1 MPGHIG
7 FPAYCAALAA
17 LPGTA
22 AEIGA
27 ATGFR
32 PASVTAI
39 MRRFW
44 QLGLVTPAAIGYR
57 KAVIW
62 KYGVHPAVESIRL
75 GGKARPYANHIVFA
89 SMIRALGDARTT
101 RQLGEDVGV
110 SLLSAQT
117 AIRHLRNAGLVFRSE
132 WGVCA
137 FGRPVAM
144 YELGKG
150 KDVPKPQPQCNRVKW
165 ARYTQRKKFRAIET
179 LDAREL
185 ACT

>member
-22 AEIGA
+22 AEIA
-27 ATGFR
+27 AVIGFTPRGVTGM
-32 PASVTAI
+32 

-44 QLGLVTPAAIGYR
+44 QLGLVTPAGIGYR

-62 KYGVHPAVESIRL
+62 KRGEHPAVESIRM
-75 GGKARPYANHIVFA
+75 GGKARPYANHILFA
-89 SMIRALGDARTT
+89 AMIRALGDARTA

-110 SLLSAQT
+110 TLLSAQT
-117 AIRHLRNAGLVFRSE
+117 AIRHLRAAGLVYLSE
-132 WGVCA
+132 WGLCS

-150 KDVPKPQPQCNRVKW
+150 RDVPKPPRQCNRVKW
-165 ARYTQRKKFRAIET
+165 ARYTQRKVHRAIET

-185 ACT
+185 ACM

>member
-7 FPAYCAALAA
+7 FPAYCKAIAA
-17 LPGTA
+17 LPGTS
-22 AEIGA
+22 AEIA
-27 ATGFR
+27 DRCGFR
-32 PASVTAI
+32 PKSVTGL

-44 QLGLVTPAAIGYR
+44 QLGLVTPAGIGYR

-62 KYGVHPAVESIRL
+62 KYGIHPAVESIRM
-75 GGKARPYANHIVFA
+75 GGPIRPYANHILFA
-89 SMIRALGDARTT
+89 AMIRALGDARTA

-117 AIRHLRNAGLVFRSE
+117 AIRHLRAAGLVHLSE
-132 WGVCA
+132 WGLCA

-150 KDVPKPQPQCNRVKW
+150 RDVPKPAPQCNKVKW
-165 ARYTQRKKFRAIET
+165 ARYTQRKKFKAIET